1 MKQTIMTLLFIVCS
15 LALNAQGLQ
24 IKGVVTSADDG
35 LPIPGVAVSV
45 KGTTTGILT
54 DLNGYYVLNN
64 VPANSTL
71 VFSFV
76 GMIPQER
83 TVTQSAT
90 LNIIL
95 TSDEEL
101 LDEIVVVGYGTQ
113 KKSLVTGAIAKVEGD
128 DLRKATDMRVTQAL
142 QGKTAGVVI
151 TSNNGQPGSLISVR
165 IRGTG
170 TNGDAEPLYI
180 IDGLPMSGAGT
191 DYLNAADIESIEI
204 LKDAASCAI
213 YGARGANG
221 VVLITTKTGKTD
233 TKMVVTY
240 DGYYGVQNPW
250 KKIPLLNTQ
259 EYTLLINE
267 ASINGGQG
275 IAFSPADIEGF
286 TSDTDWQDEMFYYNA
301 PKQNHSLSFTGGS
314 DKLEYASSLS
324 YFSQDG
330 IVAKDKSN
338 FQRISYRLNAAGN
351 FRFLQA
357 WGQH

>member
-15 LALNAQGLQ
+15 LVLSAQGLQ

-35 LPIPGVAVSV
+35 LPISGVAVSV

-90 LNIIL
+90 LNVIL
-95 TSDEEL
+95 ASDEEL

-151 TSNNGQPGSLISVR
+151 TSNNGQPGSQISVR

-180 IDGLPMSGAGT
+180 IDGLPMSEPT
-191 DYLNAADIESIEI
+191 
-204 LKDAASCAI
+204 
-213 YGARGANG
+213 RR
-221 VVLITTKTGKTD
+221 T
-233 TKMVVTY
+233 
-240 DGYYGVQNPW
+240 P
-250 KKIPLLNTQ
+250 
-259 EYTLLINE
+259 
-267 ASINGGQG
+267 
-275 IAFSPADIEGF
+275 
-286 TSDTDWQDEMFYYNA
+286 
-301 PKQNHSLSFTGGS
+301 
-314 DKLEYASSLS
+314 
-324 YFSQDG
+324 
-330 IVAKDKSN
+330 
-338 FQRISYRLNAAGN
+338 ISYAVFCLK
-351 FRFLQA
+351 
-357 WGQH
+357 